1 MSEEQ
6 KLGRYII
13 EDQLGEGS
21 FAWVYKGYDEELDR
35 HVALKVLKP
44 IWMSDMNAVNRR
56 VPK

>member
-6 KLGRYII
+6 RLGRYII

-35 HVALKVLKP
+35 HHLHVGSKYFTLYL
-44 IWMSDMNAVNRR
+44 
-56 VPK
+56 